1 MYNVYISNFGQ
12 DDMLWVA
19 SSPVYSSC
27 VRQWTIDVFVSRLSA
42 SVDFYWWAF
51 FDLCLVPAWWC

>member
-27 VRQWTIDVFVSRLSA
+27 VRQ
-42 SVDFYWWAF
+42 
-51 FDLCLVPAWWC
+51 

>member
-12 DDMLWVA
+12 DDMLWAA

-27 VRQWTIDVFVSRLSA
+27 VRQ
-42 SVDFYWWAF
+42 
-51 FDLCLVPAWWC
+51 